1 MAVEHASLAPPRLGV
16 EEVLRRGGFTRFHRN
31 AVLVTGA
38 AWTFV
43 AMEILLVGFTVPL
56 FTEIWGLSGSYAG
69 WIAASALGGSL
80 LGSVVLGRLADRIGR
95 RRIFQG
101 AILWYAVFTALT
113 ALAWGPGSLSAFRF
127 LAGIGLGGILVVD
140 PSMLA
145 EYLPPQKRGR
155 YLVFLDFFWP
165 VGLLLATGLSW
176 LFLEQVGGD
185 WAWRYLF
192 LAAAFP
198 AFLAFAARLALPE
211 SPYWLARR
219 GRTEEAA
226 GVLDRITGRRVDA
239 ESLAAEPEPR
249 ASAVEL
255 VSRRLRG
262 TSAVIVLVWIALNI
276 SYYGLFLWLPF
287 VLQAEERFTIDV
299 YLLLALAA
307 VSQFP
312 GYAAAIWL
320 VERMG
325 RKPTLAAF
333 LALGGVSAYAFAVSD
348 SAPQYVAAL
357 FFVGFFNLG
366 AWGAVYPYTSELFP
380 TRLRASAFGMVEG
393 VGKGA
398 AIGGPYL
405 FGALIDWT
413 GDIVWS
419 LTFVALVMGLG
430 ALVMLLGP
438 ETRGRALR

>member
-1 MAVEHASLAPPRLGV
+1 MAVETASIAPPRLGI
-16 EEVLRRGGFTRFHRN
+16 EEVLREGGFTRFHRK

-95 RRIFQG
+95 RRIFQ
-101 AILWYAVFTALT
+101 ASILWYAVFTALT

-127 LAGIGLGGILVVD
+127 LAGIGLGGMLVVD

-155 YLVFLDFFWP
+155 YLVLLDFFWP
-165 VGLLLATGLSW
+165 IGLLAATGLSW

-211 SPYWLARR
+211 SPYWLARQ
-219 GRTEEAA
+219 GRTVEAA
-226 GVLDRITGRRVDA
+226 GVLDRITGRRVDP
-239 ESLAAEPEPR
+239 EELAAEPEPR
-249 ASAVEL
+249 ASALEL

-262 TSAVIVLVWIALNI
+262 TSALIALVWIALNI

-299 YLLLALAA
+299 YLLLALSA

-320 VERMG
+320 VERVG
-325 RKPTLAAF
+325 RKPTLVAF

-405 FGALIDWT
+405 FGALIDWS
-413 GDIVWS
+413 GDTVWS
-419 LTFVALVMGLG
+419 LTFVALVMVAG
-430 ALVMLLGP
+430 AVVMLFGP
-438 ETRGRALR
+438 ETRGRALE